1 VVVIKAEKKNEKYYN
16 RKIKLATKNV
26 HAEKRGE
33 KMQKKNVK
41 KYIITEGSA
50 IRLEKEIFVY
60 NMK

>member
-1 VVVIKAEKKNEKYYN
+1 LQQKMYMQ
-16 RKIKLATKNV
+16 
-26 HAEKRGE
+26 KRGG
-33 KMQKKNVK
+33 KKCKKKNVK